1 MKRAELNITLLEYA
15 NEDLGYART
24 SGSIVITDTLR
35 GLITI
40 DCTMNI
46 YQAYNSL
53 GEALTGDINE
63 ERMTNWLKSQYD
75 TTAVELE
82 D

>member
-1 MKRAELNITLLEYA
+1 MKRAELNNTLVEYA

-24 SGSIVITDTLR
+24 SGSIAIADTLR

-40 DCTMNI
+40 NCTMNI
-46 YQAYNSL
+46 YKAFNSL

-63 ERMTNWLKSQYD
+63 ERMTNWLISQYD